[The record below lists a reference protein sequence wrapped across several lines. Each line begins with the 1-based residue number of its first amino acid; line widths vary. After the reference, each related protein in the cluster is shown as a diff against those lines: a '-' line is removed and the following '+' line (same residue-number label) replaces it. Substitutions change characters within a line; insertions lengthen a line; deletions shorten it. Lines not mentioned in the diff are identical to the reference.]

1 MSAKKSSKYVFILS
15 GVNIEKTERKFGL
28 ESSNISMEEEA
39 PQYTTTI
46 ESLNII
52 KKAPE
57 SISFANESKQLCRC
71 YLSTIDFD
79 ETKKYNCY
87 WDKHPLPI
95 KVQPIGCP
103 IRYIP
108 NKIVK
113 TYYSEISKDHY
124 TIVENITKS
133 KKNEISAKNQTVF
146 TMEEAGHYETDGI
159 FCSFN
164 CCMAW
169 ILDNAQNPLYRLS
182 EQLLLKMYTEYADG
196 RDTDRE
202 EFSIIPAGHWRLLEE
217 YGGGQSIEKFREN
230 FNKIHYTDKGIL
242 SCQSIGRLYEDRMLL

>member
-1 MSAKKSSKYVFILS
+1 MTAKKPKYLFVLS
-15 GVNIEKTERKFGL
+15 GVNIEKTERKYGI
-28 ESSNISMEEEA
+28 ESSNISMEDDA
-39 PQYTTTI
+39 PQYTTAI
-46 ESLNII
+46 DSLNII

-57 SISFANESKQLCRC
+57 TISFANESKQLCRC

-79 ETKKYNCY
+79 DFKKYHCY

-95 KVQPIGCP
+95 KIQPIGCP

-108 NKIVK
+108 NKVVK

-124 TIVENITKS
+124 TIVENITKN
-133 KKNEISAKNQTVF
+133 KKKEIVTKGPSVF
-146 TMEEAGHYETDGI
+146 AMEDAGYYETDGI

-164 CCMAW
+164 CCLAW
-169 ILDNAQNPLYRLS
+169 ILENAQNPLYRLS
-182 EQLLLKMYTEYADG
+182 EQLLLKMYTEYTG
-196 RDTDRE
+196 TDT

-217 YGGGQSIEKFREN
+217 YGGNQDIEKFREN
-230 FNKIHYTDKGIL
+230 FNKIHYTDKGTL